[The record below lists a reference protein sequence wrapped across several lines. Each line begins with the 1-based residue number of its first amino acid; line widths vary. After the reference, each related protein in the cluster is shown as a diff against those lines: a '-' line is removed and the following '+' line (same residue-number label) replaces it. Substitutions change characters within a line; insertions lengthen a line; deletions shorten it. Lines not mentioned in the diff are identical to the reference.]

1 MMTKQ
6 AFWVAFLAGALASA
20 VEAQQSGKAVA
31 VDAGSAPSADYVYV
45 VCNGDN
51 TVRVRRTDGSAVTT
65 LTAALYGFNAPYDV
79 VASPAN
85 RLVFVSNAGANPG
98 TVTVINADTLQ
109 PVQIV
114 TVPTSLNLHGMSLSE
129 DESVVFIAG
138 QDAGGPAVFQM
149 NTASPFGTA
158 RTGGLAVAGGA
169 EDCVVIRSANVGGS
183 GDGPGRVYFSVPRAG
198 AAGRIGIINLN
209 PASPA
214 APIQTG
220 VGALASI
227 ELADKMERTRDHRVV
242 FVGCS
247 KIVGSGSDVRI
258 VRIDSATS
266 AASATIVNAGVQ
278 DLANNRSW
286 DVSWTSDTGG
296 NNRGFVLIQ
305 QDSGTKQ
312 IREILDTGLPSG
324 AGLIAANQGGL
335 TDPITLR
342 YAALSNQVF
351 VGDIFGTGTGYS
363 FFDAANTPLSP
374 PAPGAPTGVGNRCQA
389 FAVAATPAVVVT
401 DVCPRAA
408 LSTGPLTVTIHGA
421 GFTSAC
427 LVDYG
432 AGTVAIGSGLID
444 TNTAIVSLTGAA
456 GSIAVNVS
464 NPQNL
469 QSGTLD
475 TFFRAYNPEVRA
487 PFTVSLPSASQG
499 YQLVS
504 LPQYA
509 TLTSLKSALSAA
521 LGPYNPV
528 LYRVFF
534 YRGSR
539 YVELN
544 ALADDG
550 CDLAGESFWVLT
562 RNGATLT
569 MSEPDVRLNDAGAD
583 RVIPLNTGFNLVSVP
598 DTNGTGASGQIPWA
612 SVRVTTD
619 PSNFVVGSP
628 SGPVPSTSAAGL
640 LIVDPAV
647 EFVKGGYFL
656 APNLIAGQGVWVRNI
671 SGKPAYLVFQP
682 GLVTKPSGAS
692 FSSGVAP
699 APGSMPPAPPSGIT
713 DADSR
718 RSGCGFTGLE
728 WLLPILAVRRALRRR
743 RLPA

>member
-1 MMTKQ
+1 MMTKH
-6 AFWVAFLAGALASA
+6 AFLVVLLAGALASVA
-20 VEAQQSGKAVA
+20 EAQQSGKAVA
-31 VDAGSAPSADYVYV
+31 VDAGSAPSANYVYV
-45 VCNGDN
+45 VCNGGN
-51 TVRVRRTDGSAVTT
+51 TVAVRRTDGTGVTT
-65 LTAALYGFNAPYDV
+65 LGAGFGFNAPYDV
-79 VASPAN
+79 VASPSKH
-85 RLVFVSNAGANPG
+85 LVFVSNAGANPG
-98 TVTVINADTLQ
+98 TVTVIDSDSLQ
-109 PVQIV
+109 LVQIV
-114 TVPTSLNLHGMSLSE
+114 TVLGSLNLHGMSLSE
-129 DESVVFIAG
+129 DESAVFIAG
-138 QDAGGPAVFQM
+138 QDANGPAVFRLD
-149 NTASPFGTA
+149 TTSPFTTVGV
-158 RTGGLAVAGGA
+158 GGITMAGGA
-169 EDCVVIRSANVGGS
+169 EDCVVIKAAITGG
-183 GDGPGRVYFSVPRAG
+183 GGNGPGRVYFSVPRAG
-198 AAGRIGIINLN
+198 VAGRIGIINLN

-227 ELADKMERTRDHRVV
+227 EQADKMERTPDHRFV

-247 KIVGSGSDVRI
+247 KIVSFGTDVRI
-258 VRIDSATS
+258 VRIDTSTS
-266 AASATIVNAGVQ
+266 AATATIINNGVQ

-286 DVSWTSDTGG
+286 DVSWTTDTGG

-324 AGLIAANQGGL
+324 IGLIAANQGGL

-342 YAALSNQVF
+342 FAGLSNQVF
-351 VGDIFGTGTGYS
+351 IGDIFGTGTGYS

-374 PAPGAPTGVGNRCQA
+374 PAPVAPTGIGNRCQA
-389 FAVAATPAVVVT
+389 FAVAATPAIVVT
-401 DVCPRAA
+401 DVCPRAS

-432 AGTVAIGSGLID
+432 AGTVAIGGGLID
-444 TNTAIVSLTGAA
+444 ANTAIVSFTGAG
-456 GSIAVNVS
+456 GSIGVNIS

-499 YQLVS
+499 YQLIS

-534 YRGSR
+534 YRGAR

-569 MSEPDVRLNDAGAD
+569 MSEPDVRQNDAGAN

-598 DTNGTGASGQIPWA
+598 DTNAGGLTGQIPWA

-619 PSNFVVGSP
+619 PTNFGA
-628 SGPVPSTSAAGL
+628 GPVGTTTAAGL

-647 EFVKGGYFL
+647 EFVGGGYFL

-692 FSSGVAP
+692 FSSGVSP

-713 DADSR
+713 DADSGGSR
-718 RSGCGFTGLE
+718 CGFVGLE
-728 WLLPILAVRRALRRR
+728 WLLPILVLRRAARRR
-743 RLPA
+743 RLTA